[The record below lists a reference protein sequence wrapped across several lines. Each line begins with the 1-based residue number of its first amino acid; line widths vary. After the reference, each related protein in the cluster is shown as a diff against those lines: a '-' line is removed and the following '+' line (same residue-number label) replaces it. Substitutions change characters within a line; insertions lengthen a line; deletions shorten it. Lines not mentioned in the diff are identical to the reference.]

1 MLLIQLM
8 VTGALGVLG
17 PRVLGHV
24 DLATEERLED
34 VTTQLRL
41 MGDKTVLEEAAHI
54 NDVTLNH
61 AQDQVFSHLT

>member
-1 MLLIQLM
+1 MLLLIQLM

-34 VTTQLRL
+34 VTTQLNL
-41 MGDKTVLEEAAHI
+41 MGDATVLDRPGLI

-61 AQDQVFSHLT
+61 A

>member
-1 MLLIQLM
+1 M
-8 VTGALGVLG
+8 VTGVPG
-17 PRVLGHV
+17 PPGPSAPRHV

-41 MGDKTVLEEAAHI
+41 MGDKTVLDQAAHM

-61 AQDQVFSHLT
+61 ALDQVFFSLDLT